1 MPRRIDFNCDLGEG
15 CGDDA
20 AIAPWISSASIAC
33 GGHAGDADSMRR
45 TVALCLE
52 HGVAIG
58 AHPGFEDR
66 THFGRRELAITPEGA
81 YLLVRRQTEALAE
94 AGARAD
100 APLHHV
106 KPHGA
111 LYNLA
116 ARDGAIADAV
126 AQAVRSIDGRLWL
139 YALAGSR
146 LVHAGRAAGLRVAPE
161 AFAERR
167 YAPDGQL
174 ASRDLEAAVIE
185 GLEPAL
191 AQVRAM
197 LHEGAVSAIDGSRVR
212 IEAKT
217 LCLHGDREN
226 AAAFARGLRTALE
239 SEGITVA
246 APGQQDPAPDQ

>member
-1 MPRRIDFNCDLGEG
+1 ISPPARRSRHTGPGANSTSACSASPWPSVPGGGPMPRRIDFNCDLGEG

-33 GGHAGDADSMRR
+33 GGHAGDADGMRR

-139 YALAGSR
+139 YVLAGSR
-146 LVHAGRAAGLRVAPE
+146 LVDAGLAAGLRVAPE

-167 YAPDGQL
+167 YSADGQL
-174 ASRDLEAAVIE
+174 ASRGLAGAVI
-185 GLEPAL
+185 
-191 AQVRAM
+191 
-197 LHEGAVSAIDGSRVR
+197 D
-212 IEAKT
+212 
-217 LCLHGDREN
+217 
-226 AAAFARGLRTALE
+226 
-239 SEGITVA
+239 
-246 APGQQDPAPDQ
+246 